1 MNKKPI
7 KEELED
13 LVKKFEEIEKE
24 EKKKKRKSKKFR
36 LPFKARISKRKMREG
51 YVTVLIIRDNRNI
64 DFVKEPII
72 DSTFKLN
79 DTIHALV
86 DKNVFFYK
94 GKPFIIQPKKKLTQY
109 NPNESEK
116 DKIIKKDKD
125 PLDCNN
131 ETYGQKY
138 VMARM
143 ESDKLTLK
151 KQIGWGM
158 SIGVLVI
165 VGIIVYSLFTGG

>member
-1 MNKKPI
+1 MAI
-7 KEELED
+7 KDELDE
-13 LVKKFEEIEKE
+13 LIKKFEDLEGKV
-24 EKKKKRKSKKFR
+24 KKHKKFR
-36 LPFKARISKRKMREG
+36 LPLKAKISNRKMREG

-79 DTIHALV
+79 DTIHALE

-109 NPNESEK
+109 SPENKVIE
-116 DKIIKKDKD
+116 KD
-125 PLDCNN
+125 PLDCPN

-151 KQIGWGM
+151 KQLGWGM
-158 SIGVLVI
+158 SIGVLII
-165 VGIIVYSLFTGG
+165 VGIIGYSIFTGGL

>member
-1 MNKKPI
+1 MAIKDDIKNLEETI
-7 KEELED
+7 KEL
-13 LVKKFEEIEKE
+13 KKETK
-24 EKKKKRKSKKFR
+24 KSKKFR
-36 LPFKARISKRKMREG
+36 LPFKAKISNRKMREG

-79 DTIHALV
+79 DTIHALE

-94 GKPFIIQPKKKLTQY
+94 GKPFIIQPKKKLTQH
-109 NPNESEK
+109 NPKEVKDEK
-116 DKIIKKDKD
+116 EKTED
-125 PLDCNN
+125 PLDCPNQ
-131 ETYGQKY
+131 TYGQKY

>member
-1 MNKKPI
+1 MAI
-7 KEELED
+7 KDELDE
-13 LVKKFEEIEKE
+13 LIKKFEDLEGKV
-24 EKKKKRKSKKFR
+24 KKHKKFR
-36 LPFKARISKRKMREG
+36 LPLKAKISNRKMREG

-79 DTIHALV
+79 DTIHALE
-86 DKNVFFYK
+86 DKNIFFYK

-109 NPNESEK
+109 NPKDNEK
-116 DKIIKKDKD
+116 DKVIEKDKD
-125 PLDCNN
+125 PLDCPNQ
-131 ETYGQKY
+131 TYGQKY

>member
-1 MNKKPI
+1 MAI
-7 KEELED
+7 KDELED
-13 LVKKFEEIEKE
+13 LVKKFEEL
-24 EKKKKRKSKKFR
+24 EKKGKKEKKFR
-36 LPFKARISKRKMREG
+36 LPFRSKISNKKMREG
-51 YVTVLIIRDNRNI
+51 YVTVLVIKDNRNI

-79 DTIHALV
+79 DTIHALE

-94 GKPFIIQPKKKLTQY
+94 RRPFIIQPKKKLTQY
-109 NPNESEK
+109 NPE
-116 DKIIKKDKD
+116 IKSDEKDKD
-125 PLDCNN
+125 PLDCPNQ
-131 ETYGQKY
+131 TYGQKY

-151 KQIGWGM
+151 KQIGWGL
-158 SIGVLVI
+158 SIGVLII

>member
-1 MNKKPI
+1 MAI
-7 KEELED
+7 KDELED
-13 LVKKFEEIEKE
+13 LVKKFEELEKK
-24 EKKKKRKSKKFR
+24 EKKKKKFR
-36 LPFKARISKRKMREG
+36 LPFRSKISNKKMREG
-51 YVTVLIIRDNRNI
+51 YVTVLVIKDNRNI

-79 DTIHALV
+79 DTIHALE

-94 GKPFIIQPKKKLTQY
+94 RRPFIIQPKKKLTQY
-109 NPNESEK
+109 NPE
-116 DKIIKKDKD
+116 IKSDEKDKD
-125 PLDCNN
+125 PLDCPNQ
-131 ETYGQKY
+131 TYGQKY

-151 KQIGWGM
+151 KQIGWGL
-158 SIGVLVI
+158 SIGVLII

>member
-1 MNKKPI
+1 MAIKDDIKNLEKTI
-7 KEELED
+7 KEL
-13 LVKKFEEIEKE
+13 KKETK
-24 EKKKKRKSKKFR
+24 KSKKFR
-36 LPFKARISKRKMREG
+36 LPFKAKISNRKMREG

-79 DTIHALV
+79 DTIHALE

-94 GKPFIIQPKKKLTQY
+94 RRPFIIQPKKKLTQY
-109 NPNESEK
+109 NPE
-116 DKIIKKDKD
+116 IKSDEKDKD
-125 PLDCNN
+125 PLDCPNQ
-131 ETYGQKY
+131 TYGQKY

>member
-1 MNKKPI
+1 MAI
-7 KEELED
+7 KDELKD
-13 LVKKFEEIEKE
+13 LVKKFEELENQ
-24 EKKKKRKSKKFR
+24 EKKKKKKFR
-36 LPFKARISKRKMREG
+36 LPFKAKISNRKMREG

-79 DTIHALV
+79 DTIHALE

-94 GKPFIIQPKKKLTQY
+94 SKPFIIQPKKKLTQY
-109 NPNESEK
+109 NPKEVEVIQN
-116 DKIIKKDKD
+116 DKD
-125 PLDCNN
+125 PLDCPNQ
-131 ETYGQKY
+131 TYGQKY